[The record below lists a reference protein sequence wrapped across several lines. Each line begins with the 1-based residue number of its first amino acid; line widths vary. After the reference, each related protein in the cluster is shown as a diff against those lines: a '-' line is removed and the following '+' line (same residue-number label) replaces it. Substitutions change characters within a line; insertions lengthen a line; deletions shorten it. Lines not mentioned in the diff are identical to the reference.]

1 MKKKP
6 SLYTSLTLTLC
17 IIGLSFSGLSTAGSY
32 PIKPHPTQYIIEK
45 FNSHD
50 VVLLGVYHK
59 EQTSQKFL
67 SDLIVHLTKA
77 GVTHLGL
84 EVCSDQQEN
93 IDRFFETGSGLA
105 NIGLHPQID
114 CPEYKSMFDHMKIN
128 GQEKRPSVIALDLPL
143 SMYKGEIS
151 RDEWM
156 ARVIA
161 KTLRLNPNS
170 KMLVVV
176 GNLHVLKRI
185 DWEAGVI
192 RRHGSIRSYLNEL
205 IPNRSIF
212 SIVQC
217 IDQSQDKCDFTREFS
232 SLEGV
237 VALDCDERFA
247 GWKIGLMSPVAAKY
261 TAVWELFDG
270 ILIY

>member
-1 MKKKP
+1 MKKRIY
-6 SLYTSLTLTLC
+6 LYTLLSVTLFF
-17 IIGLSFSGLSTAGSY
+17 IGLIFSRLSGAQSY
-32 PIKPHPTQYIIEK
+32 PIKPHPIQYILEK
-45 FNSHD
+45 FKSHD
-50 VVLLGVYHK
+50 VVLLGVNHK
-59 EQTSQKFL
+59 EQASQEFL
-67 SDLIVHLTKA
+67 SGLIVHLLEV

-93 IDRFFETGSGLA
+93 IDRFFKTGSGLA

-114 CPEYKSMFDHMKIN
+114 CPEYKNMFNHMKAIDE
-128 GQEKRPSVIALDLPL
+128 EKRPSVIALDLPL

-161 KTLRLNPNS
+161 KTFRLNPNS

-185 DWEAGVI
+185 DWESGVV
-192 RRHGSIRSYLNEL
+192 RRHGFIRSFLSES
-205 IPNRSIF
+205 IPNRPIF

-237 VALDCDERFA
+237 VALDCDKRFA

-261 TAVWELFDG
+261 NAVWELFDG
-270 ILIY
+270 IIIY